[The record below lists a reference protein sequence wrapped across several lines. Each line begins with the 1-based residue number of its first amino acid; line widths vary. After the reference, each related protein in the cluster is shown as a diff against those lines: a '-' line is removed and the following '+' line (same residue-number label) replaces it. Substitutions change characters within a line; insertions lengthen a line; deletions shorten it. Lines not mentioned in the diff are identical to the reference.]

1 MDEATQLVDRLLVQ
15 AQALSAVVA
24 HLRLLSSDVPGDPA
38 VNAELQRVIDA
49 LGAKS
54 ALDSLSPGERDVLA
68 NLAQSYLGQAVDLA
82 HDPTR
87 SGEWTLSDPEIL
99 QSQGTASGGVAT
111 LIAEADIGAPGM
123 RILDVGTGVGGL
135 AIAFCEMYPGSTVVG
150 VDPWEPAL
158 SLARENIAEAGLE
171 ERITLIAGRLEDF
184 VDPEGFD
191 LIWVPSFFI
200 SEAVLDQ
207 ALLRVYQA
215 TRPGGKVVMGIMGG
229 SEDALAE
236 AVDRLFTVRSGGSSM
251 SVDEGMARLRRSG
264 FDGVIEIEKTWQI
277 PLRLVLASR
286 T

>member
-1 MDEATQLVDRLLVQ
+1 MNEATQLVDRLLVQ

-24 HLRLLSSDVPGDPA
+24 HLRLLSSDVEADPA

-54 ALDSLSPGERDVLA
+54 ALHSLSPGERDVLA
-68 NLAQSYLGQAVDLA
+68 NLAQSYLGQAIDLA

-87 SGEWTLSDPEIL
+87 PGEWTLSDPEIL

-111 LIAEADIGAPGM
+111 LIAEAGIGAPGI

-135 AIAFCEMYPGSTVVG
+135 ALAFCEMYPGSTVVG

-171 ERITLIAGRLEDF
+171 GRITLIAGRLEDF

-191 LIWVPSFFI
+191 LIWIPSFFI

-236 AVDRLFTVRSGGSSM
+236 AVDRLFTVRSGGSNM
-251 SVDEGMARLRRSG
+251 SVDEGMTGLRRSG
-264 FDGVIEIEKTWQI
+264 FSDVVEIQKTWQI